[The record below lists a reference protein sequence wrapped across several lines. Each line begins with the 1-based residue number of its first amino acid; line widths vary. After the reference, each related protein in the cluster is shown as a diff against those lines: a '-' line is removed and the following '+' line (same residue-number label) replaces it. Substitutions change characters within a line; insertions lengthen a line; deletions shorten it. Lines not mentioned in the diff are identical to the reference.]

1 MPEGAARAALFTSP
15 RAFGASL
22 QTRAFTVVDLDL
34 DGERIAHAL
43 RHGAEVLELC
53 ERPIQFVERASGRA
67 EREAHA
73 HPLHPHAVLPIA
85 AHGEV
90 HLAANGLGRQLE
102 LVQREQQAGAKAV
115 ADRDASGGFCAIK
128 LARDAMSVCDYG
140 YTYPAPLRS
149 RYT

>member
-1 MPEGAARAALFTSP
+1 MACLRPSSGQSPIEVSAGRDQVAGSAADLARAGAEMPEGAARAALFTSP

-90 HLAANGLGRQLE
+90 HLAATGLR
-102 LVQREQQAGAKAV
+102 R
-115 ADRDASGGFCAIK
+115 
-128 LARDAMSVCDYG
+128 
-140 YTYPAPLRS
+140 
-149 RYT
+149 